1 MFGVDDPDRLA
12 RVRAYVKLMRASRA
26 VVARIE
32 GPLARHGLTL
42 TQLGVLEALLHK
54 GPLGQRALGRLLL
67 TSPGNMSDV
76 LDKLA
81 ARRLVRREP
90 HPNDRRQVC
99 LVLTPEG
106 EALIRRVFPSHA
118 ADIAAAMSGLDAGQT
133 RELDRL
139 LRQLGLAAALASPA
153 DQPQVTA
160 QTFDVE
166 RSDRKDTAP

>member
-1 MFGVDDPDRLA
+1 M
-12 RVRAYVKLMRASRA
+12 
-26 VVARIE
+26 
-32 GPLARHGLTL
+32 
-42 TQLGVLEALLHK
+42 
-54 GPLGQRALGRLLL
+54 
-67 TSPGNMSDV
+67 
-76 LDKLA
+76 
-81 ARRLVRREP
+81 
-90 HPNDRRQVC
+90 
-99 LVLTPEG
+99 LTPEG
-106 EALIRRVFPSHA
+106 EALIRPVFPSHA